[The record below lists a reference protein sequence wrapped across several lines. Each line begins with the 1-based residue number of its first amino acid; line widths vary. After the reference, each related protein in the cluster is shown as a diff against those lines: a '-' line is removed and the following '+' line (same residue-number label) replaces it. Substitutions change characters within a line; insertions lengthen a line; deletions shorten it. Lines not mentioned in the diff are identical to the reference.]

1 MGIEIG
7 RIFCN
12 DYMVE
17 VQKDKEKEKTI
28 LMYLLL
34 HSTKLQFNKT
44 EVIHLKL
51 GKTLYFVHIAITLW
65 NSQSLSISTVRRVGG
80 FRKESDTYTD
90 GENIQKIVKLY
101 IYYLYLQIFYFFY
114 VKIHVCILQ
123 KFSQLLTNKI
133 QDETSFIYVYTFMYT
148 HTYIYY
154 LTKNPKSFLA
164 SFLNCAQ

>member
-1 MGIEIG
+1 MGTEIG

-17 VQKDKEKEKTI
+17 VQKVKEKEKTI

-65 NSQSLSISTVRRVGG
+65 NSQSLSISTVRRAGE

-90 GENIQKIVKLY
+90 GGK
-101 IYYLYLQIFYFFY
+101 
-114 VKIHVCILQ
+114 
-123 KFSQLLTNKI
+123 
-133 QDETSFIYVYTFMYT
+133 
-148 HTYIYY
+148 
-154 LTKNPKSFLA
+154 KNPE
-164 SFLNCAQ
+164 NC